1 MVPGVLG
8 LKCMLSLIIILNV
21 NKMGKDNEY
30 SFNIKKLEAGIEKL
44 KEQKKLPDDFKLKGI
59 GEIIAWGEMTE
70 MRDGVMK
77 DVVVLWW
84 PNGFSAMGIKGESI
98 DQLIYDDNND
108 IVLGRSQLLEFDLD
122 TRFYI
127 GDIRNR

>member
-1 MVPGVLG
+1 MD
-8 LKCMLSLIIILNV
+8 
-21 NKMGKDNEY
+21 KDNEY

-44 KEQKKLPDDFKLKGI
+44 KDQKKLPDDFKLKGI

-108 IVLGRSQLLEFDLD
+108 IVLGRSQFLEFDLD
-122 TRFYI
+122 SRFYI